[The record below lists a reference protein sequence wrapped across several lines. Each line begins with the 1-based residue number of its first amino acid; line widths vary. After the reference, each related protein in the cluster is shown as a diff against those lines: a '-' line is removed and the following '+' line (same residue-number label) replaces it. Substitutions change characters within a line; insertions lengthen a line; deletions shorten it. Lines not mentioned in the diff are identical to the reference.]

1 MERIMSDFKKANDF
15 VVRSIDGDTD
25 YVKIGSRQYHV
36 SVGSMYEPDDPE
48 CEPIPD
54 AAVRFIGIDI
64 DSSDITTHSGGD
76 IESDSEKKAV
86 AEKVAEF
93 YRNQGLVVRVR

>member
-1 MERIMSDFKKANDF
+1 MSDFKKANDF

-36 SVGSMYEPDDPE
+36 SVGSMYAPADPE
-48 CEPIPD
+48 SGIPYD
-54 AAVRFIGIDI
+54 VEKGFLGIDI
-64 DSSDITTHSGGD
+64 DSSDITSPGGRE
-76 IESDSEKKAV
+76 IDSETERKNV

-93 YRNQGLVVRVR
+93 YRGQGLTVRIR